1 MSDDRLSFPAPQL
14 RRRVARGAIV
24 NGVYLSVAEGLV
36 LVQGLVVSIL
46 LGPRAIGL
54 YGIVAA
60 TAVTIAQL
68 RRVGIDE
75 AFVAQ
80 DEPDQ
85 AVEFQRAFSLDL
97 AFSSLFAVVIVL
109 AAPVVAVVYGDWRL
123 LPLTAAV
130 AYLPIAFALQAP
142 TWVLARRM
150 DFVRQRRLLAVVP
163 VVTFVVTVPLA
174 AAGAGVWSLVIGPFV
189 GNAAGAVAAIRASPY
204 RLALRFDRDARRRYI
219 RFSWPVF
226 TVSLLVL
233 VQQQGQVLAFDTWGG
248 LAAAGYITMAAT
260 LTRYAD
266 RADLIIG
273 ATIYPAICAVRDRIG
288 TLEELFVKSSR
299 LTLAWSLPLCAG
311 FVLFS
316 PDFVAFVLGHE
327 WDGATVLLQG
337 LGAAAGLQQIGFIW
351 FTFYRARGETTP
363 YLIEFS
369 ILTGSF
375 LALAIPGL
383 FIFGAGG
390 FVWGR
395 LLAVGIGLGVRRHYV
410 RRLLPNVSLAA
421 LGARALA
428 PVLAGGAAAAALRL
442 ALWGGSRGATQAV
455 AEVVLFLAVTA
466 AATWALE
473 RKLLAEALDY
483 LRRRRDV
490 ADPGPTLVGPVAS

>member
-1 MSDDRLSFPAPQL
+1 VSDERLSFPAPQL

-24 NGVYLSVAEGLV
+24 NGVYLSIAEGLV
-36 LVQGLVVSIL
+36 LVQGLVVTVV
-46 LGPRAIGL
+46 LGPRQMGL
-54 YGIVAA
+54 SGIVAA

-85 AVEFQRAFSLDL
+85 EVEFQRAFSLDL
-97 AFSSLFAVVIVL
+97 AFSSFFALVILL
-109 AAPVVAVVYGDWRL
+109 AAPIVAVIYGDWRL

-142 TWVLARRM
+142 TWVFARRM

-163 VVTFVVTVPLA
+163 IVTFVVTVPLA
-174 AAGAGVWSLVIGPFV
+174 AAGAGVWSLIIGPFV
-189 GNAAGAVAAIRASPY
+189 GSVAGAVVAIRASPY
-204 RLALRFDRDARRRYI
+204 RLTLRFDRDARRRYV

-226 TVSLLVL
+226 AVSLLVL

-248 LAAAGYITMAAT
+248 LTAAGYITMAAT

-273 ATIYPAICAVRDRIG
+273 STIYPAICAVRDRIE

-316 PDFVAFVLGHE
+316 PDFVTFVLGDE
-327 WDGATVLLQG
+327 WEGATVLLQG
-337 LGAAAGLQQIGFIW
+337 MGAAAGLQQIGFIW
-351 FTFYRARGETTP
+351 FTFYRARGQTGP
-363 YLIEFS
+363 YLVEFS

-375 LALAIPGL
+375 LALAVPGL
-383 FIFGAGG
+383 FLFGAAG

-395 LLAVGIGLGVRRHYV
+395 LIGVAIGLGVRRHYV

-421 LGARALA
+421 LGVRALA
-428 PVLAGGAAAAALRL
+428 PILAGGAAAAALRL
-442 ALWGGSRGATQAV
+442 ALWGGSRGAAQAV
-455 AEVVLFLAVTA
+455 AEIALFLAVTA
-466 AATWALE
+466 AVTWALE
-473 RKLLAEALDY
+473 RELLAEAVDY
-483 LRRRRDV
+483 LRRRRESTDSG
-490 ADPGPTLVGPVAS
+490 APLVDPVAS